1 MCLHTNVHIYMIN
14 QSTGLINT
22 LQYHLIHVISCV
34 CYNKISSIMSAYCR
48 VWFTIKAE
56 KNISWFIVEN
66 KEDLLIYLR
75 LKSLIF
81 HNFFTF
87 TAKLIKKNMLIFTYE
102 IVKMR
107 FNLETENLICA
118 FPLLE
123 IRTTTINRTG
133 KQEKRLMKMPQGLK
147 NRNLIFQK

>member
-14 QSTGLINT
+14 QSTGLINPF
-22 LQYHLIHVISCV
+22 QYHLIHVISCV

-48 VWFTIKAE
+48 VCVTIKAE

-75 LKSLIF
+75 SLIF

-87 TAKLIKKNMLIFTYE
+87 TAKLIKKHANIH
-102 IVKMR
+102 I
-107 FNLETENLICA
+107 
-118 FPLLE
+118 
-123 IRTTTINRTG
+123 
-133 KQEKRLMKMPQGLK
+133 
-147 NRNLIFQK
+147 

>member
-1 MCLHTNVHIYMIN
+1 MYGLLYECKFLTIEEKKRCMCLHTNVHIYMIN

-22 LQYHLIHVISCV
+22 LQYKIAGLCYLKSFNPLISCV

-48 VWFTIKAE
+48 VCFTIKAE

-66 KEDLLIYLR
+66 KEDILIYLR

-87 TAKLIKKNMLIFTYE
+87 TAKLIKKHANIH
-102 IVKMR
+102 I
-107 FNLETENLICA
+107 
-118 FPLLE
+118 
-123 IRTTTINRTG
+123 
-133 KQEKRLMKMPQGLK
+133 
-147 NRNLIFQK
+147 

>member
-1 MCLHTNVHIYMIN
+1 MIN

-22 LQYHLIHVISCV
+22 LQYKIAGLCYLKSFNPLISCV

-48 VWFTIKAE
+48 VSFTIKAE

-81 HNFFTF
+81 HIFFTF
-87 TAKLIKKNMLIFTYE
+87 TAKLIKKT
-102 IVKMR
+102 
-107 FNLETENLICA
+107 C
-118 FPLLE
+118 
-123 IRTTTINRTG
+123 
-133 KQEKRLMKMPQGLK
+133 
-147 NRNLIFQK
+147 

>member
-22 LQYHLIHVISCV
+22 LQYKIAGLCYLKSFNPLISCV

-48 VWFTIKAE
+48 VCFTIKAE

-66 KEDLLIYLR
+66 KEDILIYLR

-87 TAKLIKKNMLIFTYE
+87 TAKLIKKHANIHIWNCKDALQPGNGE
-102 IVKMR
+102 PHMR
-107 FNLETENLICA
+107 F
-118 FPLLE
+118 P
-123 IRTTTINRTG
+123 
-133 KQEKRLMKMPQGLK
+133 PP
-147 NRNLIFQK
+147 RNPDNHYQ